1 MKKVLLVSLTIVL
14 FITVA
19 CHSSMK
25 VGDTRYK
32 KADATAGQ
40 AIYETGGK
48 CAKCHKPKNV
58 DSYTPEKWTG
68 ILKSMV
74 PKAKLDENETRLVTA
89 YVMVNSKKG

>member
-14 FITVA
+14 FITAA

-40 AIYETGGK
+40 AIYDTGGK
-48 CAKCHKPKNV
+48 CAKCHKPKVVAN
-58 DSYTPEKWTG
+58 YTPEKWVG
-68 ILKSMV
+68 ILDKMI
-74 PKAKLDENETRLVTA
+74 PKAKLDATEAKLVTA
-89 YVMVNSKKG
+89 YVMVNAKKG